1 MGKNLLVIETR
12 LLSHFIYNMDY
23 SLLDFLTL
31 LGAVGIFLYGMTL
44 MSEGLQKAAGNGL
57 RNILGAMTRNRFT
70 GALTGFSI
78 TALIQSSSASTVMVV
93 SFVSAGLMTLAQSVA
108 VIMGANVGTTATAWI
123 ITLFGFKVDIG
134 AFAVPLIALCIPL
147 LFSSHS
153 RRKSIGEII
162 FGFALLFIGLD
173 WIEAN
178 VPDLKSSPE
187 IFGFLTQYADMGYV
201 SVLLFVAI
209 GIIATMIIQ
218 SSSAAIAIVLIMCTK
233 GWITFDLACAMI
245 LGSNIG
251 TTITPIIASLGAN
264 LAAKRAAL
272 CHLMFNVLG
281 TIWALVLFIP
291 FTDLTVWVTDHLGQG
306 DPTQLYSYINSPNGT
321 DPVQIAMMAGWASF
335 GLSIFHTIFNLINL
349 SVMIWMTEFYVKVVE
364 KLMPSKHKGDDE
376 FQLTYITSG
385 RVAASELNMA
395 QAEKEIGVYAK
406 RVSRML
412 DMAQDLV
419 HTKEGS
425 EDFNKLYSRLEKYEE
440 ISDRMEIEIANYLKR
455 CAEGRLS
462 NQGKQRIAAM
472 LNIISEIESIAD
484 SCFGVA
490 KILARKQEGRVAFN
504 DEIYEN
510 IDRMFA
516 YVKKAMK
523 NMMVLLEDLEDVR
536 EEDIIVS
543 YNHEREINNLRN
555 SLRISN
561 IENINNQHYE
571 YQAGIY
577 YMDLVGDLERTGDY
591 IINVVDT
598 VKEWFRKNK
607 A

>member
-1 MGKNLLVIETR
+1 
-12 LLSHFIYNMDY
+12 MDY
-23 SLLDFLTL
+23 SFLDFLTL

-44 MSEGLQKAAGNGL
+44 MSDGLQKAAGNGL

-70 GALTGFSI
+70 GSLTGFSI

-93 SFVSAGLMTLAQSVA
+93 SFVSAGLMTLAQSIP

-134 AFAVPLIALCIPL
+134 AFAVPMIAFCIPL

-162 FGFALLFIGLD
+162 LGFALLFIGLD

-187 IFGFLTQYADMGYV
+187 IFGFLTEYADMGYV
-201 SVLLFVAI
+201 SVLLFVFI
-209 GIIATMIIQ
+209 GIVITMIIQ

-233 GWITFDLACAMI
+233 GWITFDLACALI

-281 TIWALVLFIP
+281 TIWALALFIP
-291 FTDLTVWVTDHLGQG
+291 FTDLTVWVTEHLGQG
-306 DPTQLYSYINSPNGT
+306 NPEALYNYSGNDPQ
-321 DPVQIAMMAGWASF
+321 QIAAMAGWASF

-349 SVMIWMTEFYVKVVE
+349 SIMIWMTDLYVKVVE
-364 KLMPSKHKGDDE
+364 KIMPSKHKGDDE
-376 FQLTYITSG
+376 FQLTYISSG
-385 RVAASELNMA
+385 RVAASELNIA
-395 QAEKEIGVYAK
+395 QAEKEIGVYAE

-412 DMAQDLV
+412 GMAQNLV
-419 HTKEGS
+419 HAKEGS
-425 EDFNKLYSRLEKYEE
+425 DDFNKLYSRLEKYEE

-462 NQGKQRIAAM
+462 NQGKQRVSAM
-472 LNIISEIESIAD
+472 LTIISEIESIAD

-490 KILARKQEGRVAFN
+490 KILTRKQEGHVAFN
-504 DEIYEN
+504 DEIYQN
-510 IDRMFA
+510 IDNMFV

-523 NMMVLLEDLEDVR
+523 NMLLLLEDLENVR
-536 EEDIIVS
+536 EEDIITS
-543 YNHEREINNLRN
+543 YNREREINNLRN

-561 IENINNQHYE
+561 IENINSQHYE

-577 YMDLVGDLERTGDY
+577 YMDLIGDLERTGDY

-598 VKEWFRKNK
+598 VKEWFRKHKN
-607 A
+607 

>member
-1 MGKNLLVIETR
+1 
-12 LLSHFIYNMDY
+12 MDY

-31 LGAVGIFLYGMTL
+31 IGAVGIFLYGMTL

-281 TIWALVLFIP
+281 TVWALVLFIP
-291 FTDLTVWVTDHLGQG
+291 FTDLTV
-306 DPTQLYSYINSPNGT
+306 
-321 DPVQIAMMAGWASF
+321 
-335 GLSIFHTIFNLINL
+335 
-349 SVMIWMTEFYVKVVE
+349 
-364 KLMPSKHKGDDE
+364 
-376 FQLTYITSG
+376 
-385 RVAASELNMA
+385 
-395 QAEKEIGVYAK
+395 
-406 RVSRML
+406 
-412 DMAQDLV
+412 
-419 HTKEGS
+419 
-425 EDFNKLYSRLEKYEE
+425 
-440 ISDRMEIEIANYLKR
+440 
-455 CAEGRLS
+455 
-462 NQGKQRIAAM
+462 
-472 LNIISEIESIAD
+472 
-484 SCFGVA
+484 
-490 KILARKQEGRVAFN
+490 
-504 DEIYEN
+504 
-510 IDRMFA
+510 
-516 YVKKAMK
+516 
-523 NMMVLLEDLEDVR
+523 
-536 EEDIIVS
+536 
-543 YNHEREINNLRN
+543 
-555 SLRISN
+555 
-561 IENINNQHYE
+561 
-571 YQAGIY
+571 
-577 YMDLVGDLERTGDY
+577 
-591 IINVVDT
+591 
-598 VKEWFRKNK
+598 
-607 A
+607 